1 MNYMKKAIF
10 TILLS
15 MIALHA
21 LQAQQPFVIPA
32 TADFIVYDDNNIH
45 FYTVQPNGSLSGKI
59 AEIDYSKKPHIVSF
73 REFETVVTL
82 DALKAKLQ
90 PYQKLIKVTDLDLY
104 TQDQLIAIIKDK
116 TWYYKAGE
124 DIYRIHNFHAGL
136 LATDGID
143 HREKELRIY
152 STGVFNTAV
161 LQFESGH
168 AMFLVAGN
176 NMRNSYFNSY
186 IMPINDSFRYGNNML
201 HDGAYYGYSK
211 EQIKEQDNA
220 SMASFA
226 AYSNYD
232 VTGKYIKDLAF
243 DRPLIETAFDS
254 IQFAG
259 NFTVARERDKLRVFN
274 KQLKDITPLG
284 LRAFAFFDY
293 DKLEVLVNNE
303 KYFLN
308 DDGSL
313 TATAQKNPMGVC
325 GTVNSWT
332 STIIKKDGFYQMEY
346 VFDGSMTG
354 SGITK
359 NTYTLFKAGD
369 YDSVTFFNGE
379 IFLYEDENSGYTNTA
394 QLPVLIAHNKKGYHF
409 FNYTWN
415 QTWVDYKPVSLLKVD
430 KASTAVFDTVYFNE
444 QSKFLKI
451 SKNGLLGFYPL
462 HINSKFTKLEPMKT
476 NFCRFELPDG
486 SKGWLQQDGIEY
498 IDL

>member
-1 MNYMKKAIF
+1 MKKAIF
-10 TILLS
+10 TVLLS
-15 MIALHA
+15 MIALRA
-21 LQAQQPFVIPA
+21 LQAQQTMVIKA
-32 TADFIVYDDNNIH
+32 TADYLVYDDNNIH
-45 FYTVQPNGSLSGKI
+45 LYTKQSNGSLVGKI
-59 AEIDYSKKPHIVSF
+59 GEIDFSTKPHTVSF
-73 REFETVVTL
+73 REFETVATL
-82 DALKAKLQ
+82 GALKAKLQ
-90 PYQKLIKVTDLDLY
+90 SYQKLIKVTDLDQY
-104 TQDQLIAIIKDK
+104 TRDQLAAIIKDK

-124 DIYRIHNFHAGL
+124 DIYRINNFHAGL

-211 EQIKEQDNA
+211 EQIKAQDNA

-254 IQFAG
+254 IQLAG
-259 NFTVARERDKLRVFN
+259 NVIFAREKEMIRVFN

-284 LRAFAFFDY
+284 LRAFVLFDY
-293 DKLEVLVNNE
+293 DKLEVLVGNE
-303 KYFLN
+303 KLFLN

-313 TATAQKNPMGVC
+313 TATAQKNPVGVC

-332 STIIKKDGFYQMEY
+332 SAIIKKDGFYQMEY

-359 NTYTLFKAGD
+359 NTYTLFKEGD

-379 IFLYEDENSGYTNTA
+379 IYLYEDENSGYTNTA
-394 QLPVLIAHNKKGYHF
+394 QLPVLIAYNKKGHHF
-409 FNYTWN
+409 FNYKWI
-415 QTWVDYKPVSLLKVD
+415 QSWVDYKPVSLLKVD
-430 KASTAVFDTVYFNE
+430 KASTAVFDTVYFKE
-444 QSKFLKI
+444 QSTFLRVGK
-451 SKNGLLGFYPL
+451 KGLLGYFPV
-462 HINSKFTKLEPMKT
+462 HKQPKFTSLEPMKS
-476 NFCRFELPDG
+476 NFARFELPNG
-486 SKGWLQQDGIEY
+486 KQGRIQNNATEY
-498 IDL
+498 LDL